1 MVAAEQKV
9 REAAMTE
16 VEEAELYQQE
26 AELALEEAELANA
39 GTLRAWA
46 HLSP

>member
-1 MVAAEQKV
+1 
-9 REAAMTE
+9 MTE